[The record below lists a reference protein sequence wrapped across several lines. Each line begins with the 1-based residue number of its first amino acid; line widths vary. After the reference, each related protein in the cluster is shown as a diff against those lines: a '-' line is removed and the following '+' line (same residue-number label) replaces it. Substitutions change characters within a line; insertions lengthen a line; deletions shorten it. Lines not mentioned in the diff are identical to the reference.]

1 MNDLD
6 LNDIL
11 KYLFSKATLICS
23 LIFSVAVFTSII
35 ALNLNEVY
43 RSEALLQVSESSLSS
58 STSGSSSSSYQGLA
72 SLAGV
77 DLGGGDSSSKSPS
90 YVVAKITSRSF
101 FKHLISFPGVLE
113 GIVAY
118 ESFDLESKKISY
130 NKELFNEET
139 GLWIREPSGLK
150 KAEPFLEAHLIFL
163 QNLSIS
169 IDKKTQFITLVYEH
183 ASPFFA
189 KEMLD
194 LVVREVNNLQRDQ
207 DLVQSTKEMTYL
219 TDMQSSNRLLYLE
232 QSISMLIMKLLK
244 DQMLANVSDEYM
256 IEYIDEPLMPESRIW
271 PKRTQLVL
279 TVTFL
284 SSFLI
289 IFFMLFYRFI
299 FMQQAKN

>member
-1 MNDLD
+1 M
-6 LNDIL
+6 
-11 KYLFSKATLICS
+11 
-23 LIFSVAVFTSII
+23 
-35 ALNLNEVY
+35 
-43 RSEALLQVSESSLSS
+43 
-58 STSGSSSSSYQGLA
+58 
-72 SLAGV
+72 
-77 DLGGGDSSSKSPS
+77 
-90 YVVAKITSRSF
+90 
-101 FKHLISFPGVLE
+101 
-113 GIVAY
+113 
-118 ESFDLESKKISY
+118 
-130 NKELFNEET
+130 
-139 GLWIREPSGLK
+139 WIREPVGLK

-207 DLVQSTKEMTYL
+207 DIVQSTKEMTYL

-289 IFFMLFYRFI
+289 IFFMLFYRFVYMNKLKI
-299 FMQQAKN
+299 NN